1 MRGFLVAFDRLV
13 GAGGGL
19 CVGLLL
25 LLPVL
30 ITVDVGM
37 RSLRLGALPWV
48 IDASEYILYVS
59 TLAGAPWALQQGAHV
74 SIDALMSVLPNRVS
88 RVIRRGV
95 HLMGAAVCLLLAWWG
110 GVGTAEAISART
122 MIYKAITLPEWPFR
136 ALFTLCMAM
145 LAIELAR
152 RLAYESAEVLGR
164 VEGA

>member
-1 MRGFLVAFDRLV
+1 MRRFLLAFDRVV

-30 ITVDVGM
+30 ITADVGM
-37 RSLRLGALPWV
+37 RSLRMGALPWV
-48 IDASEYILYVS
+48 IDASEYILYVA

-74 SIDALMSVLPNRVS
+74 SIDALTSVLPERVS
-88 RVIRRGV
+88 RAIDRGV
-95 HLMGAAVCLLLAWWG
+95 HLTGAAVCLLLAWWG

-136 ALFTLCMAM
+136 AVFTLCMTL

-152 RLAYESAEVLGR
+152 RITNGSAEGLGR
-164 VEGA
+164 LEGA